1 MVVAESPMPTLH
13 ARFLAVLCACLL
25 GTGLITASLEAQTE
39 SSADQ
44 VIVKFTSQSEAGR
57 ALARMDLATI
67 GNPTED
73 ARLVEL
79 AQDFGERI
87 GIPVRLESLTSGR
100 ELLLAVDRDALAA
113 AVAARLRQREG
124 VTSVEV
130 ADPTTGAGGEPAS
143 PRLTVGFEPGS
154 PFAERLAR
162 ESRVAL
168 EHLPGAGPGALDVQA
183 EVQSAAPDHADLVL
197 DLDALMTG
205 LVERAKADP
214 DVQYAQR
221 NLRLTPYQAGAKE
234 RG

>member
-1 MVVAESPMPTLH
+1 MLVAESPMPTLS
-13 ARFLAVLCACLL
+13 ARSLAVLCTCLL
-25 GTGLITASLEAQTE
+25 GTALITASPGAQTE
-39 SSADQ
+39 GSADQ
-44 VIVKFTSQSEAGR
+44 VIVKFTSQSEAGQ
-57 ALARMDLATI
+57 ALARMDLAAI

-79 AQDFGERI
+79 ARDFGERI

-100 ELLLAVDRDALAA
+100 ELLLAVDRYTLAA
-113 AVAARLRQREG
+113 TVAARLRQREG

-130 ADPTTGAGGEPAS
+130 ADPATGAGGAPAS

-154 PFAERLAR
+154 PFAETLAR
-162 ESRVAL
+162 GSRVAL
-168 EHLPGAGPGALDVQA
+168 GHLPGAGLGAPEVQA
-183 EVQSAAPDHADLVL
+183 EVESAAPDHAELAL

-205 LVERAKADP
+205 LVERAAADP

-221 NLRLTPYQAGAKE
+221 NLRLTPYQSGGKE

>member
-1 MVVAESPMPTLH
+1 MLVAESPMPILH
-13 ARFLAVLCACLL
+13 ARSLAVLSACLL
-25 GTGLITASLEAQTE
+25 GTWLAASPEAQTE
-39 SSADQ
+39 SSPDQ
-44 VIVKFTSQSEAGR
+44 VIVKFTSQSDAGR
-57 ALARMDLATI
+57 ALAQMDLATI
-67 GNPTED
+67 GDPAQD

-87 GIPVRLESLTSGR
+87 GVPVRLESLTSGR
-100 ELLLAVDRDALAA
+100 ELLLAVDRDAVAA

-130 ADPTTGAGGEPAS
+130 AEPTTGAGGEPAS

-154 PFAERLAR
+154 PFGARLAR

-168 EHLPGAGPGALDVQA
+168 GHLPGAGPGAPDVQA
-183 EVQSAAPDHADLVL
+183 EVRSAAPDHADLVL

-205 LVERAKADP
+205 LLERVAADP

-221 NLRLTPYQAGAKE
+221 NLRLAPYRAGAKE